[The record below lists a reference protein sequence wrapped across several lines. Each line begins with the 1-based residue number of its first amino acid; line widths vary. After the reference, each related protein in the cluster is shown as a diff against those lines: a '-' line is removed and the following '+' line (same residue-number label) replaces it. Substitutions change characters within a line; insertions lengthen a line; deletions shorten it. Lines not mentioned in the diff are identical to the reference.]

1 MKTSTET
8 KLIRSLLNA
17 LRDGDL
23 VPNPDFQRNLVW
35 SNKDKI
41 AFIDTVLKGF
51 PFPEIYIAVGE
62 VDLKTAH
69 GIEMLVDGQQRI
81 TTLHQ
86 YFSASKSLE
95 LAPPVCAYIDLSP
108 DQQRNF
114 LNYEVAVRNLGIVS
128 SDEIKQVFLRINA
141 TSYSVNAME
150 THNARYRGP
159 LKQCAD
165 EISEDDFFEAHK
177 MFSAREIRRMDDVV
191 YSLTIIICILSN
203 YFNRKDELEVYLE
216 RFNDEFPDSVDIKFR
231 FNIVKKFIELCQFH
245 PRSRAWKKTDFL
257 VLFIELDRLINKEN
271 ILLDTTRVSIAI
283 NSFYERINQELE
295 NSSGDDDLQTY
306 FKTTVQATN
315 DRTSRVNRGRVIRK
329 VILAA

>member
-8 KLIRSLLNA
+8 KLIRSLLNE
-17 LRDGDL
+17 LQSGNL

-41 AFIDTVLKGF
+41 NFIDTVLKGF

-81 TTLHQ
+81 TTLQQ
-86 YFSASKSLE
+86 YFTASKSLKLE
-95 LAPPVCAYIDLSP
+95 PPICAYVDLSP
-108 DQQRNF
+108 DQKRNF

-128 SDEIKQVFLRINA
+128 SEEIKQVFLRINA

-165 EISEDDFFEAHK
+165 EIAEDKFFEEHK

-191 YSLTIIICILSN
+191 YTLTIIICMLSN

-216 RFNDEFPDSVDIKFR
+216 RFNDEFLEAADIKLR
-231 FNIVKKFIELCQFH
+231 FSTTKKFIEDCRFYIS
-245 PRSRAWKKTDFL
+245 SRAWKKTDFL
-257 VLFIELDRLINKEN
+257 VLFVELDRLINKEK
-271 ILLDTTRVSIAI
+271 ILLDASRVSEAL
-283 NSFYERINQELE
+283 NVFYEKLDGPKTDEDVI
-295 NSSGDDDLQTY
+295 TY
-306 FKTTVQATN
+306 DRTTIQATN
-315 DRTSRVNRGRVIRK
+315 DRANRINRARVIRK
-329 VILAA
+329 VMLSA

>member
-1 MKTSTET
+1 
-8 KLIRSLLNA
+8 
-17 LRDGDL
+17 
-23 VPNPDFQRNLVW
+23 
-35 SNKDKI
+35 
-41 AFIDTVLKGF
+41 
-51 PFPEIYIAVGE
+51 
-62 VDLKTAH
+62 
-69 GIEMLVDGQQRI
+69 
-81 TTLHQ
+81 
-86 YFSASKSLE
+86 
-95 LAPPVCAYIDLSP
+95 
-108 DQQRNF
+108 
-114 LNYEVAVRNLGIVS
+114 
-128 SDEIKQVFLRINA
+128 
-141 TSYSVNAME
+141 
-150 THNARYRGP
+150 
-159 LKQCAD
+159 
-165 EISEDDFFEAHK
+165 
-177 MFSAREIRRMDDVV
+177 VV
-191 YSLTIIICILSN
+191 YSLTIIICMLSN